1 VIKEYDACLK
11 CTICEMHCPMLR
23 VAPEFPGPKN
33 GGPGLARLR
42 AAGEVAE
49 LDHLDLCLGCRTCDT
64 VCPSG
69 IQPADLI
76 AVPKRKKVGRR
87 GLTLRDWVLTHTYMV
102 GPIAV
107 HMPGLTNGVLANRPI
122 RWTMEKVLHIDRH
135 KPMPRYANHS
145 FRDWF
150 ARHESPWKD
159 RPAPNGKVAYFHGCS
174 VQFMEPHIGRHVVE
188 VLEHNGFE
196 VVLPQQTCCGLPII
210 ANGDLK
216 GASSNGRYNLRH
228 LREPAE
234 AGIPIV
240 VSSTSC
246 SLTLKHDYEHLLHL
260 DGADVVAR
268 QVYDIS
274 EFLLACHEQ
283 GLLRT
288 DFQQMDERL
297 PYHQPCHQRAQGIGL
312 PAVTLMN
319 LIPGVKSWNL
329 DAGCCGSAG
338 TFGFKEEKYEVS
350 MKVGESLRDAIVA
363 SGAPRTVSDCE
374 TCRWQI
380 EYQAGTKAVHPI
392 SVLWEAYGL
401 GRR

>member
-1 VIKEYDACLK
+1 MIGEYDACLK

-69 IQPADLI
+69 IHPADLI
-76 AVPKRKKVGRR
+76 AVPKRERVGRR

-102 GPIAV
+102 GPLAV
-107 HMPGLTNGVLANRPI
+107 RMPGLTNGVLANRPI
-122 RWTMEKVLHIDRH
+122 RWTMEKVLRIDRH
-135 KPMPRYANHS
+135 KPMPRYANQS
-145 FRDWF
+145 FREWF

-196 VVLPQQTCCGLPII
+196 VVLPEQTCCGLPII

-216 GASSNGRYNLRH
+216 GAAGNGRFNLRH
-228 LREPAE
+228 LRAPAE
-234 AGIPIV
+234 AGIPII

-246 SLTLKHDYEHLLHL
+246 SLTLKHDYEHVLHL
-260 DGADVVAR
+260 DGAEVVAR
-268 QVYDIS
+268 QVYDMF
-274 EFLLACHEQ
+274 EFLKTCHEQ

-288 DFQQMDERL
+288 DFRPVNERL

-312 PAVTLMN
+312 PAVALLN
-319 LIPGVKSWNL
+319 LIPGVQAWNL
-329 DAGCCGSAG
+329 DAGCCGSSG
-338 TFGFKEEKYEVS
+338 TYGFKEEKYEIS
-350 MKVGESLRDAIVA
+350 MKVGEPMRDALLA
-363 SGAPRTVSDCE
+363 SGASRAVSDCE

-380 EYQAGTKAVHPI
+380 EYQTGMRAVHPI

-401 GRR
+401 GDA